1 MKTPEDGWLGTL
13 AAQVKPL
20 TNLSVLA
27 GVVAMVATLGQAFL
41 VAWFLHGLVTL
52 GQSLSELWWY
62 WLPLPGVL
70 LLKVLATWAKEEA
83 GLRASLETRTKL
95 RRQLLAKIHELGPAW
110 KTGQQ
115 SGSLVTRVLDQ
126 VDGLDA
132 WLARYLPQKTLS
144 MVGPAMILAVVFPL
158 NWACGLLLAITA
170 PIIPLFMALVGYGTK
185 AEQTKQYQSLARMSG
200 DFLDLVRGLP
210 GLRLLDAHRRQRPR
224 VAAVAEEFRVR
235 TMAVLRLAFLSS
247 TVLEFFTMVSIA
259 LTAVYLGFSL
269 LHFLNFGAWGAGPDL
284 ALALFVLILAP
295 EFYLPLREL
304 GVHYHAQ
311 AEAKAAA
318 KQLLELLETPANP
331 GVKGTTPP
339 AAGAPSLALKGVS
352 FAHVPGVP
360 VLKGLDLAIS
370 AGEAVAITGPSGAGK
385 TTLLR
390 LLAGQLAPD
399 EGSITASG
407 LELATLDPPLWR
419 ESLGWMNQHPKLLA
433 ATLAENLQVAR
444 TDATNAE
451 LLEALEFAGL
461 TTWYASLPQ
470 GLQTALGDEGR
481 GLSGGQLRR
490 LGLARVFLRRAP
502 LLLLDEPTASLDHET
517 EALLLDRLAVLR
529 QGRTLVVLTHRSQPL
544 NIVDRVLE
552 LRDGRLTA
560 GSPE

>member
-1 MKTPEDGWLGTL
+1 MKTPEDDWLAKL
-13 AAQVKPL
+13 ATQVKPW
-20 TNLSVLA
+20 TQFSVAA
-27 GVVAMVATLGQAFL
+27 GVVAMAATIGQAFL

-52 GQSLSELWWY
+52 GQGLNELWWY
-62 WLPLPGVL
+62 WLALPGVL
-70 LLKVLATWAKEEA
+70 LLKVLATWAKEES
-83 GLRASLETRTKL
+83 GLRASMRARTAL
-95 RRQLLAKIHELGPAW
+95 RAQLLAKIHELGPAW
-110 KTGQQ
+110 KAGQQ
-115 SGSLVTRVLDQ
+115 SGSLVTRLLDQ

-132 WLARYLPQKTLS
+132 WLARYLPQRVLAMAGPL
-144 MVGPAMILAVVFPL
+144 MVLAVVFPL
-158 NWACGLLLAITA
+158 NWACGLLLLITA
-170 PIIPLFMALVGYGTK
+170 PIIPLFMALVGYGTR
-185 AEQTKQYQSLARMSG
+185 AEQTKQYQSLSRMSG
-200 DFLDLVRGLP
+200 DFLDLLRGLP

-318 KQLLELLETPANP
+318 KPLKDLLETPAAP
-331 GVKGTTPP
+331 GVCGTVSP
-339 AAGAPSLALKGVS
+339 APGAPRLDLLGVS

-360 VLKGLDLAIS
+360 VLQGLNLQVA

-390 LLAGQLAPD
+390 LIAGQLAPD
-399 EGSITASG
+399 TGTISASG
-407 LELATLDPPLWR
+407 QELRTLDPVAWR
-419 ESLGWMNQHPKLLA
+419 EGLGWMNQHPKVLS
-433 ATLAENLQVAR
+433 ATLAENLRVAK
-444 TDATNAE
+444 TSAPDGQ
-451 LLEALEFAGL
+451 LVDALEFAGL
-461 TTWYASLPQ
+461 RSWYDELPE
-470 GLQTALGDEGR
+470 GLQTPLGDEGR

-490 LGLARVFLRRAP
+490 LGLARVYLRDAP

-529 QGRTLVVLTHRSQPL
+529 KGRTLVVLTHRSQPL
-544 NIVDRVLE
+544 LLVDRVLD
-552 LRDGRLTA
+552 LRDGRLSQEFA
-560 GSPE
+560 E